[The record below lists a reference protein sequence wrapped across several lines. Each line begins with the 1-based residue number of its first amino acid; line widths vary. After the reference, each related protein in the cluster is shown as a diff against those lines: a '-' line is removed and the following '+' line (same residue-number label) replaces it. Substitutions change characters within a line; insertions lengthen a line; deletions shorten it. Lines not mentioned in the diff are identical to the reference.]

1 MEVVTNLNFSLQ
13 NKPVILHFVEQCEQF
28 SCPAWSLTQP
38 STIFFSTEKGNIQ
51 VWDITKRRSE
61 PFQSQNIAGSP
72 VNGNDL

>member
-1 MEVVTNLNFSLQ
+1 MEGVANLNFYLQ

-28 SCPAWSLTQP
+28 SSPSWSLTQP

-72 VNGNDL
+72 INGNDL